1 MVENEISV
9 RLDLLLKTAFS
20 VGVNL
25 FLKGEFL
32 LRMEFLIFNEDVGSY
47 KLWWT
52 GEIQSCSLYDQ
63 ATPSKQSKPNT
74 NSIAFFAALAIS
86 KLSQPKHPN

>member
-9 RLDLLLKTAFS
+9 RLDLLLKVVFS
-20 VGVNL
+20 VRVNL

-32 LRMEFLIFNEDVGSY
+32 LKIEFLIFNDVRSY
-47 KLWWT
+47 KLWWN
-52 GEIQSCSLYDQ
+52 GEIQSRSLYDQ

>member
-9 RLDLLLKTAFS
+9 RLDLLLKVAIS
-20 VGVNL
+20 VRVNL

-32 LRMEFLIFNEDVGSY
+32 LSMEFLIFNDVGSY

-52 GEIQSCSLYDQ
+52 GEIQSRSLYDQ
-63 ATPSKQSKPNT
+63 ATTSKQSKPNT
-74 NSIAFFAALAIS
+74 NSIAFFTALAIS